1 LNIRQDETGFSGVK
15 MPQVVTSVLEHGGK
29 ILLLK
34 RSTLVGTYR
43 GLWGGVAGY
52 VEELEDPYETA
63 IKEIREEVGIDLSS
77 LELVK
82 KGEPIEFS
90 DTYDGRRYDWI
101 VYPFLFH
108 VEAKELVQV
117 DWEHEE
123 YQWVSLSELKKF
135 DTVPQFEE
143 VVLQLLGTNEIL

>member
-1 LNIRQDETGFSGVK
+1 
-15 MPQVVTSVLEHGGK
+15 MPQVVTCLLENNGK

-34 RSTLVGTYR
+34 RSNLVGTYR

-63 IKEIREEVGIDLSS
+63 VKEISQEAGIDLDA
-77 LELVK
+77 LMLIK
-82 KGEPIEFS
+82 KGDPIEFS
-90 DTYDGRRYDWI
+90 DTYEGRRYDWI

-108 VEAKELVQV
+108 IEDKGLVRI

-123 YQWVSLSELKKF
+123 YRWVFPSEVRKL
-135 DTVPQFEE
+135 DTVPGLDE
-143 VVLQLLGTNEIL
+143 VVTQLLGATDIL

>member
-1 LNIRQDETGFSGVK
+1 
-15 MPQVVTSVLEHGGK
+15 MPQVVTCILEHGGK
-29 ILLLK
+29 ILLFK
-34 RSTLVGTYR
+34 RSNLVGTYR

-52 VEELEDPYETA
+52 VEELEDPYDTA
-63 IKEIREEVGIDLSS
+63 VKEIRQEAGIGVDA
-77 LELVK
+77 LELVR

-108 VEAKELVQV
+108 IESKELVRV

-123 YQWVSLSELKKF
+123 YRWVFPSEVKKF
-135 DTVPQFEE
+135 DTVPGLDE
-143 VVLQLLGTNEIL
+143 VVAQLLGASDII

>member
-1 LNIRQDETGFSGVK
+1 
-15 MPQVVTSVLEHGGK
+15 MPQVVSCVLEHGGK
-29 ILLLK
+29 ILLMK
-34 RSTLVGTYR
+34 RSALVGTYR

-63 IKEIREEVGIDLSS
+63 VKEIREEVGIQLEA

-82 KGEPIEFS
+82 KGEPLEFS

-108 VEAKELVQV
+108 LESKELVQV
-117 DWEHEE
+117 DWEHED
-123 YQWVSLSELKKF
+123 YHWVTPSELRKF
-135 DTVPQFEE
+135 DIVPQFDE
-143 VVLQLLGTNEIL
+143 VVRLLMGIDEVL

>member
-1 LNIRQDETGFSGVK
+1 
-15 MPQVVTSVLEHGGK
+15 MPQVVTCLLENNGK

-34 RSTLVGTYR
+34 RSNLVGTYR

-63 IKEIREEVGIDLSS
+63 VKEISQEAGIDLDA
-77 LELVK
+77 LMLVK
-82 KGEPIEFS
+82 KGDPIEFS
-90 DTYDGRRYDWI
+90 DTYEGRRYDWI

-108 VEAKELVQV
+108 IEDKELVRI

-123 YQWVSLSELKKF
+123 YRWVFPSEVRKL
-135 DTVPQFEE
+135 DTVPGLDE
-143 VVLQLLGTNEIL
+143 VVTQLLGATDIL